1 LGDSKAIRSENQD
14 GVSHFT
20 PPPVKIMGG
29 ERCEKCPSKFF
40 LPDLGPD
47 VHLTGGGGGGALGSL
62 GNYRS
67 GGKKHR
73 NTL

>member
-1 LGDSKAIRSENQD
+1 
-14 GVSHFT
+14 
-20 PPPVKIMGG
+20 MGG

-47 VHLTGGGGGGALGSL
+47 ILLTGGGGAALGSL